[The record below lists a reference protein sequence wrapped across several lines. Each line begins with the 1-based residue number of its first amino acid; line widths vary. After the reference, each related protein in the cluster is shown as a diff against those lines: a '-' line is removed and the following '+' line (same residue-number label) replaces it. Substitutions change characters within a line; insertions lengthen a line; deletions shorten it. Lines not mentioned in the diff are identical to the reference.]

1 MKSSRFFCGA
11 MALLALTACSKK
23 TETQQEAPPQT
34 YQTIIVSKQ
43 QATLEAV
50 YSATIKGTEDVEIKP
65 RIDGYIDA
73 IFVDEGSVVR
83 KGQAL
88 FKINSPQ
95 SEQTFASAQASLL
108 SAQAQLNT
116 AQVNVDRIRP
126 LAERGIVSET
136 QLLTYE
142 NAYRTAQAAVKQA
155 EAMLRS
161 ATATIGWTTVTS
173 PVDGVVGVMTY
184 RVGSLVTNSSVMT
197 TVASTDN
204 VYAYFSLNE
213 NSLRAFLDKTPGATQ
228 KEKIKNLPDVILK
241 LSDETIYPE
250 KGKIETISGVV
261 NVSTGTAN
269 FRAEFPNKERQLRS
283 GNSGKIIIPEI
294 IEDAFII
301 PQKATFA
308 QQDKMLVYKVQGD
321 SAVQT
326 LITVRDMPDG
336 KSYVV
341 TGGLNEGERIVSEGI
356 ATLSNGKKISYSNGS
371 DNKELLG
378 ENNQ

>member
-1 MKSSRFFCGA
+1 MKPINFLCGVI
-11 MALLALTACSKK
+11 ALLSLVSCSKK
-23 TETQQEAPPQT
+23 AGTQQEMSPQT
-34 YQTIIVSKQ
+34 YQTMVVTKQ
-43 QATLEAV
+43 SATLEAV
-50 YSATIKGTEDVEIKP
+50 YPTTIRGTEDVEIKP
-65 RIDGYIDA
+65 RVDGYIDA
-73 IFVDEGSVVR
+73 IFVDEGSVVK

-95 SEQTFASAQASLL
+95 SEQTFYSAQASLL

-116 AQVNVDRIRP
+116 AKVNVDRIRP

-142 NAYRTAQAAVKQA
+142 NAYQTAQATVRQA
-155 EAMLRS
+155 EATLRS

-213 NSLRAFLDKTPGATQ
+213 NSLRSFLDKTPGATQ
-228 KEKIKNLPDVILK
+228 KEKIKNLPGVTLK

-269 FRAEFPNKERQLRS
+269 FRAEFPNKERHLRS

-294 IEDAFII
+294 IDDAFVI
-301 PQKATFA
+301 PQKATFT
-308 QQDKMLVYKVQGD
+308 QQDKILVYKVQGD
-321 SAVQT
+321 SVVQT
-326 LITVRDMPDG
+326 LITTKDMPDG

-341 TGGLNEGERIVSEGI
+341 TGGLSEGDRIVSEGI
-356 ATLSNGKKISYSNGS
+356 ATLNNGKKINYSDGS
-371 DNKELLG
+371 GSKELLG
-378 ENNQ
+378 ENN